1 MGDFDE
7 MSYDPRVVRDETKWD
22 VVDRD
27 MVLAEREAST
37 AYRPATHP
45 PTQSQTHAEGSHPI
59 ERQHTSDSLSS
70 SNSSSSQDSQNM
82 SRIATAASMGRA
94 APPRA
99 TRTKTHPL
107 EDHRTETARLQ
118 HTATVGASRTTTKKE
133 KPLPNFGGGKP
144 YPPDLPPYEDYV
156 VEFDGPDDPL
166 HPQNWPFKNKIIVA
180 AVLSYTSLASTFTSS
195 LFSASTRAFAA
206 YWGVS
211 LEVATLGTSLYVM
224 GYAVGPLC
232 WGPFSE
238 LQGRKLPI
246 VIGMFGF
253 MVFNFGT
260 ATAFNLQTFF
270 ICRFFTG
277 VFGSCPLAVVAAVFS
292 DIFDNKGRGPAI
304 VVFSATVFLGP
315 MLAPFIG
322 GFVQMSG
329 VGWRWNVYIPALM
342 GALALVLNV
351 LLLKETYP
359 PVVLVA
365 KASELR
371 RRTKNWGIHAKQ
383 EEIEVDF
390 KELLTKNFTRPLRL
404 LLTEPVVLALSIYMS
419 FIYGLLY
426 AFLTA
431 YPLVFQGVHHFNPG
445 VGGLPFFGMMV
456 GILLVAS
463 YIVFI
468 DAPRYNKKLAENGG
482 IPVPE
487 WRLPTVIIGG
497 ALFAAGLFWFGWTGY
512 TDSIPWIVPTLSGL
526 FTGFGLL
533 SIFICCFNY
542 LVDSYLMFA
551 ASVIAGN
558 TFMRSFFGAAFPLF
572 ARQMF
577 DNLGIQ
583 WAGTLLGCL
592 AVLLVPIPALFIK
605 FGPKLREKSK
615 FAPTM
620 KRKPAEPETSGSDED
635 DEHHDFVALAATR
648 SRAHMDTSTTRQRT
662 NATNNSSAVERD
674 VEKGGEKGADSEKD
688 VAA

>member
-1 MGDFDE
+1 
-7 MSYDPRVVRDETKWD
+7 MSYDPRLTRDVTQWD
-22 VVDRD
+22 PVDRR
-27 MVLAEREAST
+27 MVEAEREASR
-37 AYRPATHP
+37 AWKDPPHP
-45 PTQSQTHAEGSHPI
+45 PTDAERAHPVQ
-59 ERQHTSDSLSS
+59 RQETNDSVLSSDSDSTDS
-70 SNSSSSQDSQNM
+70 SQNM
-82 SRIATAASMGRA
+82 SRIATAASTGRNIA
-94 APPRA
+94 PRA

-118 HTATVGASRTTTKKE
+118 HTATVGATKTTTKAS

-144 YPPDLPPYEDYV
+144 FPPDLPPYEDYV
-156 VEFDGPDDPL
+156 VEFDGPDDPI
-166 HPQNWPFKNKIIVA
+166 HPQNWTFKKKLTIA
-180 AVLSYTSLASTFTSS
+180 AILSYTSLSSTFTSS
-195 LFSASTRAFAA
+195 IFSASTRAFAQ

-224 GYAVGPLC
+224 GYAVGPLV

-238 LQGRKLPI
+238 LQGRKLPV
-246 VIGMFGF
+246 VIAMFGF
-253 MVFNFGT
+253 MVFNFAT
-260 ATAFNLQTFF
+260 ATAFNLQTFY

-329 VGWRWNVYIPALM
+329 AGWRWNVYIPALM
-342 GALALVLNV
+342 GALALILNV
-351 LLLKETYP
+351 LFLKETYP
-359 PVVLVA
+359 PVVLVS
-365 KASELR
+365 KAAELR

-383 EEIEVDF
+383 EEIEVDL

-404 LLTEPVVLALSIYMS
+404 LVTEPVVLCLSLYMS

-431 YPLVFQGVHHFNPG
+431 YPLVFQGVHGMNPG
-445 VGGLPFFGMMV
+445 VGGLPFFGMMA
-456 GILLVAS
+456 GIVIVAC

-468 DAPRYNKKLAENGG
+468 DAPKYNKKLADNGG

-487 WRLPTVIIGG
+487 WRLPSVVVGG
-497 ALFAAGLFWFGWTGY
+497 VLFAIGLFWFGWTGY
-512 TDSIPWIVPTLSGL
+512 TRSIHWIVPTLSGL

-533 SIFICCFNY
+533 AIFICCFNY

-577 DNLGIQ
+577 NNLGIQ
-583 WAGTLLGCL
+583 WAGTLIGCI
-592 AVLLVPIPALFIK
+592 AVVLVPIPVLFIK
-605 FGPKLREKSK
+605 FGPRLRQKSR

-620 KRKPAEPETSGSDED
+620 KRKPAEPESGSGSDDND
-635 DEHHDFVALAATR
+635 DHSFVALAATR
-648 SRAHMDTSTTRQRT
+648 SRAHMNNTTTRQRT
-662 NATNNSSAVERD
+662 SAGSTAERD
-674 VEKGGEKGADSEKD
+674 VEKD
-688 VAA
+688 AANSSNDTERAITKENTAA

>member
-1 MGDFDE
+1 

-22 VVDRD
+22 TVDRD
-27 MVLAEREAST
+27 MVLAEREASR
-37 AYRPATHP
+37 AYRPPTHEDVDAQRAQTHP
-45 PTQSQTHAEGSHPI
+45 V
-59 ERQHTSDSLSS
+59 ERQETIDSISS
-70 SNSSSSQDSQNM
+70 SDTSSTESSQNM
-82 SRIATAASMGRA
+82 SRIATAASTGRA
-94 APPRA
+94 MAPRA

-118 HTATVGASRTTTKKE
+118 HTATVGAARPTTKDSR
-133 KPLPNFGGGKP
+133 PLPNFGGGKP
-144 YPPDLPPYEDYV
+144 YPPDLPPHEDFV

-166 HPQNWPFKNKIIVA
+166 HPQNWTFKKKVLIA
-180 AVLSYTSLASTFTSS
+180 AILSYTSLSSTFTSS
-195 LFSASTRAFAA
+195 MFSASTRDFAQ

-211 LEVATLGTSLYVM
+211 VEVATLGTSLYVL
-224 GYAVGPLC
+224 GYAVGPLV

-246 VIGMFGF
+246 VVAMFGF
-253 MVFNFGT
+253 MVFNFAT
-260 ATAFNLQTFF
+260 ATAFNLQTFY

-292 DIFDNKGRGPAI
+292 DMFDNKGRGPAI

-322 GFVQMSG
+322 GFIELSG

-351 LLLKETYP
+351 FFLKETYP
-359 PVVLVA
+359 PIVLVS
-365 KASELR
+365 KAAELR

-383 EEIEVDF
+383 EEVEVDL

-404 LLTEPVVLALSIYMS
+404 LLTEPVVLLLSIYMS

-431 YPLVFQGVHHFNPG
+431 YPLVFQGVHHMNAG

-456 GILLVAS
+456 GIFIVAG

-487 WRLPTVIIGG
+487 WRLPTVIVGG
-497 ALFAAGLFWFGWTGY
+497 VLFAIGLFWFGWTGY
-512 TDSIPWIVPTLSGL
+512 KASIHWIAPTLSGL

-533 SIFICCFNY
+533 AIFICCFNY

-558 TFMRSFFGAAFPLF
+558 TFMRSFFGAGFPLF

-577 DNLGIQ
+577 NNLGIQ

-592 AVLLVPIPALFIK
+592 AVILVPIPVLFIK

-620 KRKPAEPETSGSDED
+620 KRKPVEQDTSGSDD
-635 DEHHDFVALAATR
+635 DDDHHSFVALAATK
-648 SRAHMDTSTTRQRT
+648 SRAHMGPNAVRQRT
-662 NATNNSSAVERD
+662 NATNASSAERD
-674 VEKGGEKGADSEKD
+674 VEKDAANSSSGGEKPITKEQT
-688 VAA
+688 VA